1 MMIQPDLIALLDKPQ
16 NMMAS
21 SACGRGH
28 HANRLALTALSDNAR
43 MNGLRGAARAMSRPR

>member
-1 MMIQPDLIALLDKPQ
+1 MIQPDLIALLDKPQ

-43 MNGLRGAARAMSRPR
+43 MNGLRGAARAMSRPQ